1 MPTCAATAGDR
12 ESSIDHVVPRPA
24 GDVFAGLRDGGL
36 RTYRRGMRRSMNDD
50 QLRSDPDTTAAAS
63 EPGVWRDEEELPLSE
78 LARAMATY
86 SQDGQV
92 DDLTGSDA
100 GAEAEF
106 GHEPAA
112 ATGDPDPGSESGRR
126 FRPSP
131 DGPSGV
137 GRSGPN

>member
-1 MPTCAATAGDR
+1 
-12 ESSIDHVVPRPA
+12 
-24 GDVFAGLRDGGL
+24 
-36 RTYRRGMRRSMNDD
+36 MRRSMDNDQHRND
-50 QLRSDPDTTAAAS
+50 SDPTAPAS
-63 EPGVWRDEEELPLSE
+63 APGVWRDEEKLPLSE
-78 LARAMATY
+78 LAQAMATY

-106 GHEPAA
+106 EHEPAA
-112 ATGDPDPGSESGRR
+112 TAGSRDPGPDGGRR
-126 FRPSP
+126 LRPSP